1 MSNIFKLFAII
12 LLSIITINGFSQDIK
27 LISDKAEKLLAK
39 GQYNDA
45 IGYCNEILN
54 SKINELNK
62 YEYYYYCTVATDIL
76 FKIYSDEKNNNL
88 DKTKALK
95 YLKLNNEFINK
106 AYDVVPME
114 LKSDFKS
121 MIKESNAE
129 LDNFIKINKLSIDNL
144 NEEVKN
150 NSVISNIQPQDDK
163 IVTLIINGQGK
174 TPDEAKQS
182 ALLNAIEK
190 AFGTFISTRTELL
203 GDSLVKNEII
213 SVTNGNIKN
222 FDLISET
229 LVPNIGYQTTL
240 KVTLSVSKL
249 LSFVESKSGVINLN
263 SGAFSYNVKKEDF
276 YTKNETDVIKNFFST
291 RLLSQILFSSIRFL
305 LVLFSKSQIL

>member
-1 MSNIFKLFAII
+1 MW
-12 LLSIITINGFSQDIK
+12 
-27 LISDKAEKLLAK
+27 
-39 GQYNDA
+39 
-45 IGYCNEILN
+45 
-54 SKINELNK
+54 
-62 YEYYYYCTVATDIL
+62 
-76 FKIYSDEKNNNL
+76 
-88 DKTKALK
+88 
-95 YLKLNNEFINK
+95 
-106 AYDVVPME
+106 
-114 LKSDFKS
+114 
-121 MIKESNAE
+121 
-129 LDNFIKINKLSIDNL
+129 LSIDNL

-249 LSFVESKSGVINLN
+249 LSFVESKGGVINLN

-291 RLLSQILFSSIRFL
+291 RLLSQNFFNYTIIKCYIN
-305 LVLFSKSQIL
+305 SK